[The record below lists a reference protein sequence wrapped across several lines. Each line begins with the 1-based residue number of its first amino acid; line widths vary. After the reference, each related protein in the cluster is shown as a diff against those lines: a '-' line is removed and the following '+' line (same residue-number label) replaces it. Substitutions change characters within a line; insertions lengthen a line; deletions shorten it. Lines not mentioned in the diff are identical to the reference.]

1 MELLVESEEVFKKF
15 LKLSNKI
22 DEFRTKLREKKVH
35 VDLSVDDVQIIKSLL
50 NYKESFNMLGEY
62 ILELLCNENVVMDSS
77 KKTKLKNMLT
87 CSLEENIF
95 SF

>member
-35 VDLSVDDVQIIKSLL
+35 VDLSVDDVRIIKSLL

-95 SF
+95 S